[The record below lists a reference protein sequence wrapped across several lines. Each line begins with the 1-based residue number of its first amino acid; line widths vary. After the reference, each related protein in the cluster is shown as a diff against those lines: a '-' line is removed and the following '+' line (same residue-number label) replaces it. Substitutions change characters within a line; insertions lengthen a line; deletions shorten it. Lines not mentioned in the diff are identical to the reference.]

1 MMATANITYTK
12 TEKVT
17 IALSEA
23 DIKQAVKVYLSS
35 RLDIPDDADFT
46 FNCSSWGDFEGL
58 VVTWSEGP
66 ETVTEEIS

>member
-1 MMATANITYTK
+1 MATANITYAK

-17 IALSEA
+17 IELSEG

-35 RLDIPDDADFT
+35 RLTIPDNADFK
-46 FNCSSWGDFEGL
+46 FNCSSWGNFEDL

-66 ETVTEEIS
+66 EVVTEEIA